1 MKNILALLAFALLVF
16 AGVGWYLGWYKIQS
30 TPTADGHRQIS
41 IDLNTPKIT
50 DDLNTGKEKL
60 RDLLTSKEKE
70 TSEIRQ
76 TVIPGHPD
84 NTSNVPVSY
93 RVTNDGS
100 TIVFPDDPT
109 LPSLPVPPKK

>member
-1 MKNILALLAFALLVF
+1 MKNILALLAFGLLVF

-41 IDLNTPKIT
+41 IDLNTPKIKE
-50 DDLNTGKEKL
+50 DLNTGKEKL

-84 NTSNVPVSY
+84 NTSNVPASFQVPS
-93 RVTNDGS
+93 NDPS
-100 TIVFPDDPT
+100 
-109 LPSLPVPPKK
+109 LPPLPVPPKN